1 MQEDTFTGVLLRM
14 VKCISMRKD
23 IQWFYDHIGLT
34 IRRNGRDFTIQNTLY
49 ADYAWKLQDNGFD
62 YE

>member
-1 MQEDTFTGVLLRM
+1 M

-23 IQWFYDHIGLT
+23 IQWFYDHIGQT
-34 IRRNGRDFTIQNTLY
+34 VTRNGRDFSIENQRY
-49 ADYAWKLQDNGFD
+49 AEYAWKLQDNGFE